1 MGRLGARRGETV
13 ETRQEDASGMLNY
26 LLLLIPPLCTCV
38 QNVMQKRYNA
48 KPGEPNVLLFS
59 AITTFFALLFFIGSS
74 GLRLEFSTRIIPYSL
89 SFGVAYACAWVGN
102 VLAVRYGSLA
112 LTTLI
117 VSFTQAAP
125 VIYGIV
131 IGEKLTVLRAVGLAA
146 LAVAMF
152 LVNRKSAEDPK
163 PFSAKWLV
171 SLAVTFCGNVVCT
184 LTSVIQK
191 SVLGPEMTHE
201 YMILALV
208 TAFVLLITAAV
219 IRRRDFG
226 AELRCALPFA
236 SVNGLVNGSAN
247 MTMLY
252 LIGRIP
258 TSVLYPT
265 STALSMVSTFALAF
279 WIYRER
285 FSKAQYLGYLFGAVS
300 VVLLNS

>member
-1 MGRLGARRGETV
+1 
-13 ETRQEDASGMLNY
+13 MLNY
-26 LLLLIPPLCTCV
+26 LLLLIPPLATCV

-59 AITTFFALLFFIGSS
+59 AITTFAALLFFIGSS
-74 GLRLEFSTRIIPYSL
+74 GLQLTFTARIVPYSL

-131 IGEKLTVLRAVGLAA
+131 IGEPLTVLRGAGLAA
-146 LAVAMF
+146 LAVAMA

-163 PFSAKWLV
+163 PFSVKWIV

-184 LTSVIQK
+184 LVSVIQK
-191 SVLGPEMTHE
+191 SRLGPDLTHE
-201 YMILALV
+201 YMILALI
-208 TAFVLLITAAV
+208 TAFALLTAAAV
-219 IRRRDFG
+219 LRKRDFR
-226 AELRCALPFA
+226 AELRCALPCA
-236 SVNGLVNGSAN
+236 SLNGLVNGAAN
-247 MTMLY
+247 MTLLF

-265 STALSMVSTFALAF
+265 STALSMLATFILAF
-279 WIYRER
+279 TVYRER
-285 FSKAQYLGYLFGAVS
+285 FSRAQYVGYLFGAAA
-300 VVLLNS
+300 VVMLNC